1 MVTVSATELA
11 TLEQRWSPERLA
23 PYRAACGQDLAAAVT
38 LYRWNAEISAALG
51 TTLGHVE
58 ILLRNA
64 LHGELTAWSLRH
76 HDEPRWYLDPGSVL
90 TDEGRR
96 DVLKAR
102 SRATRDGHPETPGRV
117 VAELNLGF
125 WRFLLATRYDA
136 TLWRS
141 CLHRAVS
148 GQQRRRVHEAVS
160 RLHQARNRMAH
171 HEPMFNRPVGDLR
184 ATAVEVAGWL
194 CPITR
199 DWIDTGCRVL
209 PLLAER
215 PHTALPQTRRRL
227 PT

>member
-1 MVTVSATELA
+1 MVTLGAAELLV
-11 TLEQRWSPERLA
+11 LERRWSPERLA
-23 PYRAACGQDLAAAVT
+23 PYRAACGGDLAAAVA

-64 LHGELTAWSLRH
+64 LHEELTAWSLRCYG
-76 HDEPRWYLDPGSVL
+76 EPRWYLDLGGVL

-96 DVLKAR
+96 DVVKAR
-102 SRATRDGHPETPGRV
+102 SRATRDGRPETPGRV

-136 TLWRS
+136 TLWRA

-148 GQQRRRVHEAVS
+148 GQRRRTVHAAVS
-160 RLHQARNRMAH
+160 RLHEARNRMAH
-171 HEPMFNRPVGDLR
+171 HEPMFNRPVADLR

-194 CPITR
+194 CPVTR
-199 DWIDTGCRVL
+199 DWIDRACRVL
-209 PLLAER
+209 PLLADR
-215 PHTALPQTRRRL
+215 PRTVLPHPRR
-227 PT
+227 